1 MDSKS
6 GVFNTNPLPKEHKI
20 IPKIEPIDVNFIKKE
35 EIEEECSVEPG
46 VTVSLKVDKVLVKEE
61 LCENEETGKYSSSIV
76 RINFILFYDFLC
88 NFSLVYR

>member
-6 GVFNTNPLPKEHKI
+6 VFFNNNTFPKKHQF

-35 EIEEECSVEPG
+35 EIDEECYVEPG
-46 VTVSLKVDKVLVKEE
+46 VNVSIKVDKVLVKEE

-76 RINFILFYDFLC
+76 RIIFYVTLIWFID
-88 NFSLVYR
+88 S